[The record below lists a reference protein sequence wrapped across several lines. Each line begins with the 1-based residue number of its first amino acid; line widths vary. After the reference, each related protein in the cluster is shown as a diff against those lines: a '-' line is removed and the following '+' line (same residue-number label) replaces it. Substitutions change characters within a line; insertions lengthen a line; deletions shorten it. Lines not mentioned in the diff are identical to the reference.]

1 MAACRSCLPTSV
13 YNFNT
18 TGMSGLV
25 CGISAP
31 PAVKNISSCCPTGHW
46 MVKSN
51 CTQYCEVQNQADFNL
66 CINGDHNVA
75 GNASSA
81 PGNSSSTSGFYNTL
95 CKDANTSGA
104 NASGVGGV
112 EGKFPFLVGV
122 S

>member
-1 MAACRSCLPTSV
+1 
-13 YNFNT
+13 
-18 TGMSGLV
+18 
-25 CGISAP
+25 
-31 PAVKNISSCCPTGHW
+31 

-51 CTQYCEVQNQADFNL
+51 CTQYCEVQDQAEFNL

-75 GNASSA
+75 GNSSFSR
-81 PGNSSSTSGFYNTL
+81 NSSSTPGFYDTL